1 MMESGAE
8 TQAIPHLGRP
18 HPNLDSCV
26 DNSGIV
32 ANSDTENKKVVFY
45 DKP

>member
-1 MMESGAE
+1 MMESRAE

-18 HPNLDSCV
+18 HPKLDGYV
-26 DNSGIV
+26 DYSGIV